1 MCGPYSG
8 IVFGISNTFA
18 TIPGI
23 ISPFLVEELLKYVIL
38 LIFYFNKIILD
49 YLYSIIIF
57 KNAVDG
63 WRNFFIISII
73 IYFIGGLSFIIF
85 ATSTTLSWAKIT
97 KDQNVNNQTS
107 EKRGETNLVYDMV
120 TKF

>member
-1 MCGPYSG
+1 MNLS
-8 IVFGISNTFA
+8 FFSN
-18 TIPGI
+18 
-23 ISPFLVEELLKYVIL
+23 
-38 LIFYFNKIILD
+38 
-49 YLYSIIIF
+49 
-57 KNAVDG
+57 
-63 WRNFFIISII
+63 SII

-85 ATSTTLSWAKIT
+85 ATSNTLSWAKIT

>member
-1 MCGPYSG
+1 M
-8 IVFGISNTFA
+8 
-18 TIPGI
+18 
-23 ISPFLVEELLKYVIL
+23 
-38 LIFYFNKIILD
+38 
-49 YLYSIIIF
+49 

-63 WRNFFIISII
+63 WRTFFIISIV

-85 ATSTTLSWAKIT
+85 ASSITLSWAKIT
-97 KDQNVNNQTS
+97 EDQNVNNQTS